1 LIVYDGNK
9 SSFLGDHD
17 NRNIEDVIA
26 AKYLQ
31 RTGRYAPHGEMRAWK
46 ASLAEMAKVL
56 RDDEIPEDV
65 GVGVEF
71 GIPQTSKRI
80 DFIISGRA
88 KDNRPNLIIVE
99 LKQWSE
105 ASLTGKDGIILARRG
120 GPTPEREGAHPCYQ
134 AWSYAALL
142 EGFNEAIYEK
152 NVVLKPCAYLHNYVR
167 DDVVDNEFYGA
178 YLDKAPLFLRG
189 EEELSRLRQ
198 FIKDHVKSGDN
209 GRLIYEIERG
219 RIRPSKMLVDSLSGM
234 LAGNTEFVLVD
245 DQKVT
250 FETAVATARSA
261 SNKRK
266 SVVLVRGG
274 PGTGKS
280 VVAVNLL
287 VQLSRLGLLCKYVS
301 KNAAPRAVYTAKLT
315 GSMRKSVISHMF
327 TGSGSFT
334 TSSEN
339 EFDAL
344 VVDEAHRLN
353 EKSGL
358 YGNLGDHQIK
368 EIIHS
373 SKCSIFFTDDDQVV
387 TLKDIGTAE
396 HIEACA
402 NAVGARVQHLEL
414 ASQFRCSG
422 SDGYLAWLDDALG
435 IRSTA
440 NQQLNTH
447 EYDFR
452 VLDSPIEVHE
462 LITKKNSKN
471 NKSRVVAGYCWD
483 WVSKRDPTKTDITLP
498 EFGYAKRWNLDQDG
512 SLWIMAPKSV
522 EQVGCIH
529 TCQGLELDYVGVI
542 IGTDMR
548 FSNGSPSTHAESR
561 SKNDRSI
568 RGWKKMMKVD
578 PEGTTAK
585 LDRIIRNTY
594 RTLMTRGMKGC
605 YVYCVDH
612 ALGAHFKSRI
622 QPSSAQ

>member
-1 LIVYDGNK
+1 MIVYDGNK

-250 FETAVATARSA
+250 FETAVATARNS
-261 SNKRK
+261 
-266 SVVLVRGG
+266 
-274 PGTGKS
+274 
-280 VVAVNLL
+280 
-287 VQLSRLGLLCKYVS
+287 SR
-301 KNAAPRAVYTAKLT
+301 A
-315 GSMRKSVISHMF
+315 
-327 TGSGSFT
+327 
-334 TSSEN
+334 
-339 EFDAL
+339 
-344 VVDEAHRLN
+344 
-353 EKSGL
+353 
-358 YGNLGDHQIK
+358 GN
-368 EIIHS
+368 
-373 SKCSIFFTDDDQVV
+373 
-387 TLKDIGTAE
+387 
-396 HIEACA
+396 
-402 NAVGARVQHLEL
+402 R
-414 ASQFRCSG
+414 
-422 SDGYLAWLDDALG
+422 
-435 IRSTA
+435 
-440 NQQLNTH
+440 
-447 EYDFR
+447 
-452 VLDSPIEVHE
+452 
-462 LITKKNSKN
+462 
-471 NKSRVVAGYCWD
+471 
-483 WVSKRDPTKTDITLP
+483 
-498 EFGYAKRWNLDQDG
+498 
-512 SLWIMAPKSV
+512 
-522 EQVGCIH
+522 
-529 TCQGLELDYVGVI
+529 
-542 IGTDMR
+542 
-548 FSNGSPSTHAESR
+548 
-561 SKNDRSI
+561 
-568 RGWKKMMKVD
+568 
-578 PEGTTAK
+578 
-585 LDRIIRNTY
+585 
-594 RTLMTRGMKGC
+594 
-605 YVYCVDH
+605 
-612 ALGAHFKSRI
+612 
-622 QPSSAQ
+622 